1 MTGHVASVLLLA
13 LGFPLVLLALLAI
26 MDWIE
31 APLRSDDSARTLP
44 AFLDKAAPDEIED
57 YVRDGLKAALDRHW
71 MRQRMRHF
79 VMRRL
84 PRARANAGTETMPT
98 GMARSSR

>member
-1 MTGHVASVLLLA
+1 MPVLLPLA
-13 LGFPLVLLALLAI
+13 LAFPLVLLAFLAI

-44 AFLDKAAPDEIED
+44 AFLDTAGPDEIED

-71 MRQRMRHF
+71 MRQRMRRF
-79 VMRRL
+79 LPARL
-84 PRARANAGTETMPT
+84 ARTAG
-98 GMARSSR
+98 R

>member
-1 MTGHVASVLLLA
+1 MLLLA
-13 LGFPLVLLALLAI
+13 LGFPLVLLALLAL

-44 AFLDKAAPDEIED
+44 AFLDSAAPDEIED

-71 MRQRMRHF
+71 LRQRI
-79 VMRRL
+79 RRYL
-84 PRARANAGTETMPT
+84 PRRSAER
-98 GMARSSR
+98 MARSASR

>member
-1 MTGHVASVLLLA
+1 VPVLLPLTLA
-13 LGFPLVLLALLAI
+13 FPLVLLALLAI

-44 AFLDKAAPDEIED
+44 EFLDVAGPDEIED

-71 MRQRMRHF
+71 LRQRLRRF
-79 VMRRL
+79 VPGRRGDAMSG
-84 PRARANAGTETMPT
+84 RVART
-98 GMARSSR
+98 GSR

>member
-1 MTGHVASVLLLA
+1 MLLLA
-13 LGFPLVLLALLAI
+13 LGFPLVLLALLAL

-44 AFLDKAAPDEIED
+44 AFLDSAGPDEIED

-71 MRQRMRHF
+71 LRQRMR
-79 VMRRL
+79 RYL
-84 PRARANAGTETMPT
+84 PRRSAER
-98 GMARSSR
+98 MARSASR

>member
-1 MTGHVASVLLLA
+1 MLLLA
-13 LGFPLVLLALLAI
+13 LGFPLVLLALLAL

-44 AFLDKAAPDEIED
+44 AFLDSAGPDEIED

-71 MRQRMRHF
+71 LRQRMR
-79 VMRRL
+79 RYL
-84 PRARANAGTETMPT
+84 PRRQPERT
-98 GMARSSR
+98 ARSASH

>member
-1 MTGHVASVLLLA
+1 MLLLA
-13 LGFPLVLLALLAI
+13 LGFPLVLLALLAL

-44 AFLDKAAPDEIED
+44 AFLDSAGPDEIED

-71 MRQRMRHF
+71 LRQRMR
-79 VMRRL
+79 RYL
-84 PRARANAGTETMPT
+84 PRRSADR
-98 GMARSSR
+98 MARSTSR

>member
-1 MTGHVASVLLLA
+1 MVRVWGPRRRGTGADVPVLLPLA
-13 LGFPLVLLALLAI
+13 LAFPLVLLALLAF

-44 AFLDKAAPDEIED
+44 AFLDTAGPDEIED

-71 MRQRMRHF
+71 LRQRMR
-79 VMRRL
+79 RL
-84 PRARANAGTETMPT
+84 LPGGLTRT
-98 GMARSSR
+98 GGR